1 MTWIDALKHDADART
16 SFEAW
21 CDAQIADA
29 VTMMRTAVLKNDLPA
44 AARAEG
50 RTSCLEKLR
59 DDVTLAERMEAQ
71 RAGYRRN
78 DPAR

>member
-1 MTWIDALKHDADART
+1 MTWIDALKHDADARR
-16 SFEAW
+16 SFESW
-21 CDAQIADA
+21 CAEQIADA
-29 VTMMRTAVLKNDLPA
+29 VTMMRTAVLKNDIPA

-59 DDVTLAERMEAQ
+59 DDFTAQERQEAQ
-71 RAGYRRN
+71 RARYRAA